1 MTDKQLT
8 VDLYIRVSTDR
19 QAKEGDSLEEQ
30 ESELK
35 KFCDYRNFKIHQV
48 LIEKGKSGGNTNR
61 PEYKKLVED
70 IEAKKI
76 NAVVVKKLDRL
87 SRSLLDFEQLMT
99 RLQEKEVEFISLREN
114 FDTTTAMG
122 KAMLRIALVFAQL
135 EREQTSERISDV
147 LHYRASLGY
156 HNGGCPPYG
165 YHSLNKELIISAKE
179 KPIVELIFEK
189 FLETHSADTVANFLN
204 ERKILNRRGNVWIGN
219 YITRTLQNPVYKGML
234 LWKGQ
239 IHQGLH
245 IPIIAPSVWDTTHEI
260 LEAKKSLK
268 TLQKSDALLQK
279 LAICGHCG
287 SPLTPSFAYNRF
299 KTKYCYYR
307 CGSTQ
312 HGKHRRLHINCD
324 FKYIASDKLHSSV
337 LNSLSL
343 ILQPDFFTQIETKV
357 NDHNTDL
364 EVRIH
369 DLLNQSKLAEENLK
383 KCKSKKNEY
392 VDVLITHAFS
402 TQDKKRIHDR
412 MDELEKEEKK
422 FKSQITTYD
431 LEKTKLEAQLLAID
445 SFKTQ
450 LALTK
455 DASIDSDA
463 MLYKKQLHL
472 LIDTL
477 TVFNSKLIFKFK
489 TLPWEVPVEVN
500 FSS

>member
-35 KFCDYRNFKIHQV
+35 KFCDYRNFKIHQI
-48 LIEKGKSGGNTNR
+48 LIERGKSGGNTNR

-70 IEAKKI
+70 IETKKI

-87 SRSLLDFEQLMT
+87 SRSLLDFENLMT
-99 RLQEKEVEFISLREN
+99 CLQTNEVEFISLREN

-165 YHSLNKELIISAKE
+165 YNSVNKELLIDNKE
-179 KPIVELIFEK
+179 KPIVELIFSK
-189 FLETHSADTVANFLN
+189 FLEVHSADAVANFLN
-204 ERKILNRRGNVWIGN
+204 DRKLLNRDKRVWIGTQV
-219 YITRTLQNPVYKGML
+219 TRMLKNPTYKGMTC
-234 LWKGQ
+234 WKDQ
-239 IHQGLH
+239 VYQGLH
-245 IPIIAPSVWDTTHEI
+245 MPIIAPSVWDTAYEI

-268 TLQKSDALLQK
+268 ALQKSDALLQK

-307 CGSTQ
+307 CGSTK
-312 HGKHRRLHINCD
+312 HNKHRRLKINCG
-324 FKYIASDKLHSSV
+324 FKYIAFDTLHLAV
-337 LNSLSL
+337 QTAL
-343 ILQPDFFTQIETKV
+343 TQISHPTFFAPIEAKVQEHNETLLDQIK
-357 NDHNTDL
+357 DL
-364 EVRIH
+364 TT
-369 DLLNQSKLAEENLK
+369 QKQLAEDELK
-383 KCKSKKNEY
+383 RIKAKRNEY

-402 TQDKKRIHDR
+402 TQDKARIHER
-412 MDELEKEEKK
+412 MNELEKEEKQT
-422 FKSQITTYD
+422 KSRIMSCD
-431 LEKTKLEAQLLAID
+431 LEKTQLDARLLNADTFKHQLVMLKD
-445 SFKTQ
+445 S
-450 LALTK
+450 
-455 DASIDSDA
+455 SRSDQDV
-463 MLYKKQLHL
+463 LIYKKHL
-472 LIDTL
+472 RSLVDTL
-477 TVFNSKLIFKFK
+477 TVSQNKLTFRFKEI
-489 TLPWEVPVEVN
+489 PWDIPIDTS
-500 FSS
+500 F